1 MCDICRQVPCAAR
14 CPNSPEPRAIFV
26 CSGCDQDIYEGD
38 YVYHIMGEQF
48 CQRCIDN
55 AREEAEYEPYEDE
68 EMDFDIGK
76 LLFP

>member
-1 MCDICRQVPCAAR
+1 
-14 CPNSPEPRAIFV
+14 V